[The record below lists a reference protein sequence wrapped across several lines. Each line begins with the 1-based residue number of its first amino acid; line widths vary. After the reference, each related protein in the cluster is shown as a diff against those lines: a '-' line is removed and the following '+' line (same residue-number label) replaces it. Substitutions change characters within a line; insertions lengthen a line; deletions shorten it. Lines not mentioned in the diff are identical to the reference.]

1 MRVEIIDDRERWNR
15 FVEGQ
20 PTGNITQTWEWAELG
35 SRLGS
40 QALRLGAIAEAGD
53 VAVTADAAGAANAGN
68 ADANGAAYQ
77 PGELCG
83 ALLLIVERA
92 PVLGRPYLYAPR
104 GPVVADPGGPALA
117 ALVARVAEEARRT
130 GSFMLKVEPNV
141 ADGDATWLAALT
153 KLGFVVNPYATHPR
167 RSWTLDIRPDEAT
180 LLANMKD
187 KWRYNIRLAGRKGVV
202 VRAANP
208 ADEATFTADLATF
221 YTIYRETAQRDGIFI
236 HEQAHYDDF
245 LRLYGAR
252 DAAALLIAEFE
263 GAPIAALIVAR
274 CGTVATY
281 MFGASSNRERNRMPN
296 HLLQWT
302 AINWAKARGCR
313 LYDFRAIAEVLE
325 PDEDMYSLYTYKQGF
340 GGQSLL
346 TLTTHDLPYQ
356 APVYWAYRR
365 TLTAKRALVR
375 WRHERELRRRERE
388 HAPVAAG
395 AKAGAKANAD
405 KDGAATADN
414 QPGKQPGKASVAP
427 GEGA

>member
-40 QALRLGAIAEAGD
+40 QALRLGAIAEPGDIADPAG
-53 VAVTADAAGAANAGN
+53 

-77 PGELCG
+77 PGDLCG
-83 ALLLIVERA
+83 ALLVIVERA

-141 ADGDATWLAALT
+141 ADGDATWLAALAT
-153 KLGFVVNPYATHPR
+153 LGFVVNPYATHPR

-202 VRAANP
+202 VRTANP
-208 ADEATFTADLATF
+208 ADEAAFTVDLATF

-263 GAPIAALIVAR
+263 GTPIAALIVAR

-302 AINWAKARGCR
+302 AINWAKARGCH

-340 GGQSLL
+340 GGQSLF
-346 TLTTHDLPYQ
+346 TLATHDLPYQ

-388 HAPVAAG
+388 RAGETTGARAGNSKQGEKPENDAKSAVA
-395 AKAGAKANAD
+395 
-405 KDGAATADN
+405 
-414 QPGKQPGKASVAP
+414 QPQPHPITGTDMSGGSQAL
-427 GEGA
+427 

>member
-1 MRVEIIDDRERWNR
+1 MRVELIADREQWNR
-15 FVEGQ
+15 FVESQ

-53 VAVTADAAGAANAGN
+53 EPG
-68 ADANGAAYQ
+68 ADANGVAYQ
-77 PGELCG
+77 PGDLCG
-83 ALLLIVERA
+83 AILVIVERA

-104 GPVVADPGGPALA
+104 GPVVADPNGPALA
-117 ALVARVAEEARRT
+117 ALVGRVAQEARRT
-130 GSFMLKVEPNV
+130 GAFMLKIEPNV
-141 ADGDATWLAALT
+141 VDGDATWLAALAS
-153 KLGFVVNPYATHPR
+153 LGFVVNPYATHPR

-202 VRAANP
+202 VRTANP
-208 ADEATFTADLATF
+208 ERADAFTTDLNTF
-221 YTIYRETAQRDGIFI
+221 YTIYRETAQRDDIFI

-252 DAAALLIAEFE
+252 DAAALLIAEYE

-274 CGTVATY
+274 CGPVATY

-302 AINWAKARGCR
+302 AINWAKAHGCA
-313 LYDFRAIAEVLE
+313 LYDFRAIAEILE

-346 TLTTHDLPYQ
+346 TLATHDLPYQ
-356 APVYWAYRR
+356 APVYWTYRQ

-375 WRHERELRRRERE
+375 WRHERALRRRERDR
-388 HAPVAAG
+388 APVATG
-395 AKAGAKANAD
+395 AKGGDSGGSDKSGSAIIATDNGKVKAPAAPTLNG
-405 KDGAATADN
+405 DG
-414 QPGKQPGKASVAP
+414 
-427 GEGA
+427 

>member
-1 MRVEIIDDRERWNR
+1 MRVEIIADRDRWNR
-15 FVEGQ
+15 FIEGQ

-40 QALRLGAIAEAGD
+40 QALRLGAIAEEGD
-53 VAVTADAAGAANAGN
+53 GAAF
-68 ADANGAAYQ
+68 Q

-83 ALLLIVERA
+83 ALLVIVERA

-104 GPVVADPGGPALA
+104 GPVVADPAGPTLA
-117 ALVARVAEEARRT
+117 ALVARAAEEARRT

-141 ADGDATWLAALT
+141 ADGDPTWLAALA

-167 RSWTLDIRPDEAT
+167 RSWTLDIRPDDPT
-180 LLANMKD
+180 LLANMKE
-187 KWRYNIRLAGRKGVV
+187 KWRYNIRLAGRRGVV
-202 VRAANP
+202 VREANP
-208 ADEATFTADLATF
+208 KHEAAFTADLATF

-252 DAAALLIAEFE
+252 DAAALLIAEYE
-263 GAPIAALIVAR
+263 GTPIAALIVAR
-274 CGTVATY
+274 CGPVATY

-302 AINWAKARGCR
+302 AIHWAKARGCE
-313 LYDFRAIAEVLE
+313 LYDFRAIAEILE

-346 TLTTHDLPYQ
+346 TLQTHDLPYQ

-388 HAPVAAG
+388 RAG
-395 AKAGAKANAD
+395 ETTSSAMAGS
-405 KDGAATADN
+405 
-414 QPGKQPGKASVAP
+414 KASEKDTNSADTASATP
-427 GEGA
+427 ATSQRAQPSKASATPQTNA